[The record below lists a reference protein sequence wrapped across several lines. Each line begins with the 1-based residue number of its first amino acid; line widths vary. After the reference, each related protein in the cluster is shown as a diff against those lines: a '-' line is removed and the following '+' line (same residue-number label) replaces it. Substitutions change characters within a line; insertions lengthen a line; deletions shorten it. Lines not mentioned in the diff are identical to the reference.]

1 MRMKKIS
8 MCLIVIICGFIL
20 VVGMLLKNDISTIND
35 NGKYIYFK
43 LPMLVK
49 FSALMERE
57 ASYKAWI
64 GATTDTKDSDEVKI
78 EKIFN
83 QIKDF
88 PRPSE
93 LGKFKEYF
101 PSRYA
106 FRNIVQHEYQVLIKQ
121 QGETGEQ
128 ALNFCNIMAIA
139 GYPASPIYNN
149 YGLVIVR
156 VRPEKFLYFNFENRK
171 MIKSEEILINY
182 RETWEKKLAELAKS
196 SENFWGRDYLHAY
209 AQISRHR
216 FWYIILPWRGK
227 SKMKDYLIEGYLPV
241 YLISN

>member
-1 MRMKKIS
+1 MKKVT
-8 MCLIVIICGFIL
+8 MCLIIIICGFIFI
-20 VVGMLLKNDISTIND
+20 VGMFLKNSASTMND
-35 NGKYIYFK
+35 SGKYIYIK
-43 LPMLVK
+43 LPTLVK
-49 FSALMERE
+49 FCALIERE
-57 ASYKAWI
+57 GSYKAWI
-64 GATTDTKDSDEVKI
+64 ATMTDVRDTSEAKI

-93 LGKFKEYF
+93 LNKLKEYF
-101 PSRYA
+101 PSKYA

-121 QGETGEQ
+121 QGEVGEQ

-156 VRPEKFLYFNFENRK
+156 SSPKKFLYFNFENRK
-171 MIKSEEILINY
+171 MIKSEEILVNY
-182 RETWEKKLAELAKS
+182 LEMWEKKLNEIAKN
-196 SENFWGRDYLHAY
+196 SESFFGKYYLHAY

-216 FWYIILPWRGK
+216 FWYSILPWRGE
-227 SKMKDYLIEGYLPV
+227 SKMEKYLIQGQPPA
-241 YLISN
+241 YLISNPL